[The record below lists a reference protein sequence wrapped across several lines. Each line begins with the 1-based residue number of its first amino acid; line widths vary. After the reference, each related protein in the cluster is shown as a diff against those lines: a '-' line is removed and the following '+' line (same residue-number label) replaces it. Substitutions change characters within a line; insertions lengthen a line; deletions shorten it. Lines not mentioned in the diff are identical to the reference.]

1 MIDRILK
8 QALASLNYLLTI
20 AVSVIVIIIA
30 FVVFRSIVEEGDPV
44 ATTTTTTPESAS
56 APTTTPLL
64 VALGVTIESAESRCD
79 SVPRTDADQTRVV
92 RLYYACGPAEA
103 NGDTWVQREL
113 DSDGGI
119 LTATMDAFVA
129 GPDALE
135 RADGFRSLFSAGTAD
150 AILSVTRLDGSVVV
164 NLRDLGPLPSLTDP
178 ATAAT
183 FVADLNN
190 TMFQHDDVLLIE
202 YRVEGSCDRFWAY
215 FNDTECHLIER
226 TIWEQDSASG

>member
-30 FVVFRSIVEEGDPV
+30 FVVFRSIVDEGDPV
-44 ATTTTTTPESAS
+44 ATTTTTTTTTPESAF
-56 APTTTPLL
+56 APTATPLL
-64 VALGVTIESAESRCD
+64 AAPGVTIESAESRCD
-79 SVPRTDADQTRVV
+79 TVPRTDDDQTRVV

-113 DSDGGI
+113 DADGGI

-129 GPDALE
+129 GPNALQ
-135 RADGFRSLFSAGTAD
+135 RADGFRSLFSAATAD
-150 AILSVTRLDGSVVV
+150 AILSVNSLEGSVVV
-164 NLRDLGPLPSLTDP
+164 DLRDLGPLPSLTDP
-178 ATAAT
+178 ANAAS

-190 TMFQHDDVLLIE
+190 TMFQHDDVLAID

-215 FNDTECHLIER
+215 LNDTECHLI
-226 TIWEQDSASG
+226 